1 MIFLKKHLDVLLA
14 CGFYSVSLLVL
25 QSMLNLQANSW
36 LACSIGVTWIIGR
49 KLLKKPLFLDIG
61 TFFTVILAICLFYKP
76 LLKAS
81 SSLIH
86 QVLGKL
92 AIEQNIIFSSILSE
106 QSSYVDYWSGVVFGI
121 VSLPMAMLMSYLF
134 EKKNIK
140 GMVAW
145 VLIIWII
152 QLLMGWTATFNYNV
166 LLGWVLV
173 IAVVFHLHSLSMF
186 LQKSSVLSGIIV
198 IAFFVSIF
206 TNITEHYQVPAS
218 LANFRETVNQA
229 IYETRYEKN
238 KTNSYSEG
246 KFQGL
251 GPLEL
256 NKSEALRVVMEQPQ
270 PLYLK
275 GFVGT
280 MYTKNQW
287 ETLNG
292 ELAFTSKPLLNALSN
307 SGFNPVTQLN
317 NVVNRVQLPNNS
329 QSKVKIQNINANSQ
343 YIYTPYE
350 LASMPNEAST
360 HKDSTSVATL
370 SLFGERQYQY
380 EIMSTDVAK
389 YPQIANALYTLKSQD
404 SLQEY
409 IFQESHYNEYVYEH
423 FLQIPDETKQ
433 LLENHLEDRNLIFPN
448 RPSYEKGIDAVKKF
462 VATELTY
469 SEEVKAKDA
478 KEDFLSYVL
487 ETRREGY
494 AAHFATVATMVFR
507 YYGIP
512 ARYVEGYLITP
523 DDVEDKQDFSEVQVM
538 GENAHAWPEIYID
551 LVGWVPIE
559 VTPPYLTKM
568 PSIDLSDYPKGASFT
583 QKTDNS
589 QSQTEGETSKKEVK
603 DDEQHM
609 EPTSDKYERSLGIWI
624 VISLCI
630 LMVVCILILLRLL
643 YTKHKQKRLFRSA
656 NNKVAITQ
664 LFAYTM
670 SLLEKD
676 GMRQQ
681 GGSIYH
687 YTDYIEVKY
696 GEICAQHF
704 NNAVE
709 VQQQVLY
716 SQQEPVNEQREIVLV
731 FKNEIKKAI
740 AKQKPYLIGTLYY
753 YIR

>member
-1 MIFLKKHLDVLLA
+1 
-14 CGFYSVSLLVL
+14 
-25 QSMLNLQANSW
+25 MLNLQANSW
-36 LACSIGVTWIIGR
+36 LACSFGATWIIGR
-49 KLLKKPLFLDIG
+49 TLLKKPLFLDIG
-61 TFFTVILAICLFYKP
+61 AFLTVVLAICLFYEP
-76 LLKAS
+76 LLGAS

-92 AIEQNIIFSSILSE
+92 AMAQNIIFSSTLGE
-106 QSSYVDYWSGVVFGI
+106 QSSYVDYWSGVVFGMI
-121 VSLPMAMLMSYLF
+121 TLPIAMLMSYLF
-134 EKKNIK
+134 EKKNVK
-140 GMVAW
+140 VMVAW

-152 QLLMGWTATFNYNV
+152 QLLTGWTATFNYNV

-173 IAVVFHLHSLSMF
+173 IAVVFNLHSWSMF

-198 IAFFVSIF
+198 VAFLVSIF
-206 TNITEHYQVPAS
+206 TNMTESYHVPAS
-218 LANFRETVNQA
+218 LTNFQETVSQA
-229 IYETRYEKN
+229 VYEARYEKQQ
-238 KTNSYSEG
+238 TNSFLEG

-251 GPLEL
+251 GPLNL
-256 NKSEALRVVMEQPQ
+256 TNLEALRVVMEQPQ

-275 GFVGT
+275 GFVGST
-280 MYTKNQW
+280 YTKDQW
-287 ETLNG
+287 ETLDG
-292 ELAFTSKPLLNALSN
+292 ELAFVSKPLLNALLN
-307 SGFNPVTQLN
+307 KGFIPVTQLH
-317 NVVNRVQLPNNS
+317 NVVNKVQLPDNS
-329 QSKVKIQNINANSQ
+329 QSKVKIHNINANSQ

-350 LASMPNEAST
+350 LASVPNETAT
-360 HKDSTSVATL
+360 HKDSTSVVTS

-380 EIMSTDVAK
+380 EIMSTHVAK

-404 SLQEY
+404 SLHDY
-409 IFQESHYNEYVYEH
+409 TSQESHYNEYVYEH
-423 FLQIPDETKQ
+423 FLQMSDEAKQ
-433 LLENHLEDRNLIFPN
+433 LLENHLQERNLVFSN

-469 SEEVKAKDA
+469 SEEVEAKSA

-523 DDVEDKQDFSEVQVM
+523 EDVKGKEAFSEVQVT

-568 PSIDLSDYPKGASFT
+568 PSIDLSDYPNGAGSAPNAVSSET
-583 QKTDNS
+583 PL
-589 QSQTEGETSKKEVK
+589 QSNGEASKKEVK

-609 EPTSDKYERSLGIWI
+609 EPTSDKYERSFGVWI

-630 LMVVCILILLRLL
+630 LLIVCILLLLRFL
-643 YTKHKQKRLFRSA
+643 YTKHQQKQLFMSS

-670 SLLEKD
+670 SLLTRD

-681 GGSIYH
+681 GGSSYQ
-687 YTDYIEVKY
+687 YRDYIENKY
-696 GEICAQHF
+696 GELCAQHF
-704 NNAVE
+704 YNAVKL
-709 VQQQVLY
+709 QQQVLY
-716 SQQEPVNEQREIVLV
+716 SQHEPAIEQREVMLV
-731 FKNEIKKAI
+731 FKNEMKKAI
-740 AKQKPYLIGTLYY
+740 AKQKPYLIGRIYY
-753 YIR
+753 FIR